1 MTMVSCNK
9 YSSVSSRWL
18 CGIKR
23 AHATFDHVYLD
34 RRVDT
39 LETELRRRILQ
50 VPDFGWIDRPLPSA
64 EENCL
69 TWSISISR
77 RSSRMNEGWHSDSCC
92 NSIRFICEV

>member
-1 MTMVSCNK
+1 M
-9 YSSVSSRWL
+9 
-18 CGIKR
+18 
-23 AHATFDHVYLD
+23 
-34 RRVDT
+34 
-39 LETELRRRILQ
+39 Q